1 MGMMALGIV
10 LICVAV
16 GVAILCAYLDAI
28 DRRPKIP
35 GSSKLYTDW
44 IETKKILGEE
54 ELF

>member
-1 MGMMALGIV
+1 MILGIF
-10 LICVAV
+10 LFSLSV

-35 GSSKLYTDW
+35 GASKLYTDW
-44 IETKKILGEE
+44 IETKKILSEE